1 MSVIYTQNINIQ
13 AIKTYLAIESFQSYW
28 TKAVILKLFAS
39 VRVIC
44 REYIDSLQQTILA
57 KFCACESD
65 GINWQKCVYKINKKL
80 WKLDA
85 NQNVKLYM
93 PGSQYLLSKM

>member
-13 AIKTYLAIESFQSYW
+13 AIKIYLAIESFRSYW
-28 TKAVILKLFAS
+28 TEAVILKHFAS

-57 KFCACESD
+57 TFYVCERD
-65 GINWQKCVYKINKKL
+65 MTKICT
-80 WKLDA
+80 
-85 NQNVKLYM
+85 
-93 PGSQYLLSKM
+93 